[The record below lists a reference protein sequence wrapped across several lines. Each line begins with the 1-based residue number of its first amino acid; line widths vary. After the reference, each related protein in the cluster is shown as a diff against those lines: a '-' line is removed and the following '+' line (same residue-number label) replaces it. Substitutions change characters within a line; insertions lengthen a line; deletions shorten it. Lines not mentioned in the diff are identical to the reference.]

1 MLKLTLALP
10 MLLGVACAVVE
21 GVDVLILVTLE
32 SVADVEL
39 WDKVVGVVEA
49 VALSV
54 GDPTELVIASLPTLI
69 LMVTPALRQNCSAYA
84 WTSVCRWIG

>member
-1 MLKLTLALP
+1 MLKFALALP
-10 MLLGVACAVVE
+10 VLLGIACTVVE
-21 GVDVLILVTLE
+21 GVDVLSLMTLE
-32 SVADVEL
+32 PVAGVEL

-49 VALSV
+49 VVLSV

-84 WTSVCRWIG
+84 

>member
-1 MLKLTLALP
+1 MLKFALALP
-10 MLLGVACAVVE
+10 VLLVVACTVVE
-21 GVDVLILVTLE
+21 GVDVLSLMTLE
-32 SVADVEL
+32 PVAGVEL

-54 GDPTELVIASLPTLI
+54 GDPIELVIASLPTLI

-84 WTSVCRWIG
+84 